1 MKVSVLRLKSYF
13 PKHLLMSAL
22 NAIRCKR
29 NFTSIVVRREY
40 RLGPVSSR
48 SLREVPE
55 DELADASKT
64 ARSLVVV
71 DESLKT
77 P

>member
-1 MKVSVLRLKSYF
+1 
-13 PKHLLMSAL
+13 MSAL
-22 NAIRCKR
+22 NTIRCKR
-29 NFTSIVVRREY
+29 NFTRIVVRRGY

-48 SLREVPE
+48 SSLREVPE

-64 ARSLVVV
+64 ARSFVVV